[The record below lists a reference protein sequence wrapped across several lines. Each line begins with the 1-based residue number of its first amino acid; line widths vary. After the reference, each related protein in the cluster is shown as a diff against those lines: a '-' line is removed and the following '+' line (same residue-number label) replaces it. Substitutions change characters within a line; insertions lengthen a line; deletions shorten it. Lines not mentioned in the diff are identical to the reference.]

1 MSCALGPVCAEVSSF
16 DTRSNLGILVL
27 LSLVILDFISRIRI
41 VHVYWTYIEGVE
53 HYGSITDISTVFK
66 VTDRDTCSFVRISC
80 TVLYSNGVLVLS
92 VVDRIE

>member
-27 LSLVILDFISRIRI
+27 LSLVIFDFISRIRI
-41 VHVYWTYIEGVE
+41 VYWTYIEGVE

-80 TVLYSNGVLVLS
+80 TVLYSNGVLS